1 MVQTIQ
7 KSLITLPQSWQQVL
21 TEGCVQDAERYAA
34 LAQDF
39 LQQTVAYDQR
49 FVTETVEA
57 YGESFL
63 KASYPDFDAM
73 LWKAKQHPQKAWAE
87 KLVQATQALF
97 SEFQYEVSSF
107 LYWAILHPLEREDIF
122 LPTSL
127 RKGDQKVARELDS
140 ANHGL
145 NVSMMRRAV
154 DAVTSQYGLFV
165 EHGCAC
171 DKHAYRLA
179 ESDAPVQFQLADDFR
194 RRTLRAFLW
203 NSMEEYAVFPL
214 RVTTDL
220 VYAD

>member
-7 KSLITLPQSWQQVL
+7 KPSVSLPQSWKQVL
-21 TEGCVQDAERYAA
+21 TEGHVQDAERYAA

-39 LQQTVAYDQR
+39 LQQTVSYDPN
-49 FVTETVEA
+49 FVVETVDA
-57 YGESFL
+57 YGKSFL
-63 KASYPDFDAM
+63 KAAYPDFEAVF
-73 LWKAKQHPQKAWAE
+73 WQAQQHPQQEWAE
-87 KLVQATQALF
+87 KLVLATQALF
-97 SEFQYEVSSF
+97 REFNYEVSSF

-154 DAVTSQYGLFV
+154 DAVTSKYGLFV

-179 ESDAPVQFQLADDFR
+179 ETDAQVLFSLAPDFR

-203 NSMEEYAVFPL
+203 NSMEEYALFPL

>member
-1 MVQTIQ
+1 MLQ
-7 KSLITLPQSWQQVL
+7 ITEKPSVILPESWEQVL
-21 TEGCVQDAERYAA
+21 AEGCVQDAERYAA

-39 LQQTVAYDQR
+39 LQQTVSYDQR
-49 FVTETVEA
+49 FVVEAVEA
-57 YGESFL
+57 YGQSFL
-63 KASYPDFDAM
+63 KSSYPHFEAL
-73 LWKAKQHPQKAWAE
+73 LWRAKQHPQREWAE
-87 KLVQATQALF
+87 KLVLATQSLF
-97 SEFQYEVSSF
+97 AEFQYEVSSF
-107 LYWAILHPLEREDIF
+107 LYRAILHPLERDDIF
-122 LPTSL
+122 LPMSL
-127 RKGDQKVARELDS
+127 RQGHPTTARELDS

-165 EHGCAC
+165 EHGCGC

-179 ESDAPVQFQLADDFR
+179 ETDAAVQFSLPPSFR
-194 RRTLRAFLW
+194 HRTLRAFFW

>member
-1 MVQTIQ
+1 MVQAIH
-7 KSLITLPQSWQQVL
+7 KPSASLPQSWQQVL
-21 TEGCVQDAERYAA
+21 ANGHTKDAERYAA

-39 LQQTVAYDQR
+39 LRQTVTYDPS
-49 FVTETVEA
+49 FVVETVDA
-57 YGESFL
+57 YGKSFL
-63 KASYPDFDAM
+63 KTAYPDFEVMFWRAE
-73 LWKAKQHPQKAWAE
+73 QHPQTEWAE
-87 KLVQATQALF
+87 KLVLATQALF

-122 LPTSL
+122 LPASL
-127 RKGDQKVARELDS
+127 RQGDQKVARELDS

-154 DAVTSQYGLFV
+154 DAITSQYGLFV

-179 ESDAPVQFQLADDFR
+179 ETDARVQFTLAPNFR
-194 RRTLRAFLW
+194 HRTLRAFLW
-203 NSMEEYAVFPL
+203 NSMEEYALFPL